1 MVFECSHGKEE
12 MFWCLWIL
20 VFCSYLLYF
29 FGIHPT
35 YCSSHLPGS
44 PNVSLWIE
52 CRCGEQNEGKNE
64 AGFGLVYYLFFCFIS
79 NPYSSIL
86 EYSHF
91 SCFKKLFLFYLPFYL
106 TTSLSFF
113 FWCLLW
119 TLCLQLPNNS
129 TEKQQKAQALFS
141 LI

>member
-1 MVFECSHGKEE
+1 
-12 MFWCLWIL
+12 MFTWERRNVLMLMNSCLLLLSPVLFWHS
-20 VFCSYLLYF
+20 SYLLQF
-29 FGIHPT
+29 
-35 YCSSHLPGS
+35 SST
-44 PNVSLWIE
+44 WIAE
-52 CRCGEQNEGKNE
+52 CLALNRVQMWGTKWRKKWGRIWI
-64 AGFGLVYYLFFCFIS
+64 GLLSFSVCFIS

-86 EYSHF
+86 EYTHF
-91 SCFKKLFLFYLPFYL
+91 SCFKKLFLFYLPFHL